1 MNYQPQNIKSD
12 GSVSPTNKKG
22 PTTIDGGIH
31 NQNNTNTLS
40 TNSINDVQAQNIPN
54 KAVPQHATSNTNL
67 SEAKAQIVRQK
78 RNRSNNASNL
88 DNNMTSDI
96 TLQSPMGIFDD
107 NIEETNDQ
115 STSFDGVLSKST
127 MNRKD
132 RRGFFHKKEL
142 QLHTTIRKGKT
153 TGHNTY
159 ILSPDQ
165 VKFNQENLQQRFEE
179 EDNDIILNLN
189 NSSNMGKRR
198 NNDPTANLSLHSE
211 Q

>member
-1 MNYQPQNIKSD
+1 
-12 GSVSPTNKKG
+12 
-22 PTTIDGGIH
+22 
-31 NQNNTNTLS
+31 
-40 TNSINDVQAQNIPN
+40 
-54 KAVPQHATSNTNL
+54 
-67 SEAKAQIVRQK
+67 
-78 RNRSNNASNL
+78 
-88 DNNMTSDI
+88 
-96 TLQSPMGIFDD
+96 MGIFDD

>member
-1 MNYQPQNIKSD
+1 
-12 GSVSPTNKKG
+12 
-22 PTTIDGGIH
+22 
-31 NQNNTNTLS
+31 
-40 TNSINDVQAQNIPN
+40 
-54 KAVPQHATSNTNL
+54 
-67 SEAKAQIVRQK
+67 
-78 RNRSNNASNL
+78 
-88 DNNMTSDI
+88 MTSDI

-165 VKFNQENLQQRFEE
+165 VKFNQETFQ
-179 EDNDIILNLN
+179 
-189 NSSNMGKRR
+189 
-198 NNDPTANLSLHSE
+198 
-211 Q
+211 

>member
-1 MNYQPQNIKSD
+1 
-12 GSVSPTNKKG
+12 
-22 PTTIDGGIH
+22 
-31 NQNNTNTLS
+31 
-40 TNSINDVQAQNIPN
+40 
-54 KAVPQHATSNTNL
+54 
-67 SEAKAQIVRQK
+67 
-78 RNRSNNASNL
+78 
-88 DNNMTSDI
+88 MTSDI

-115 STSFDGVLSKST
+115 SASFDGVLSKST

-211 Q
+211 QQPIKVNTSSIVTLTHHHRKNSQSRTLHRNLDSDMRSANENYDPKTQSMLNNGQQDMSTFLQNNYGSFKSVHGPNATVANSDLKGIG